1 MAIFLI
7 LAPFGAFAMLTL
19 VTSAKLSLFAGAAVA
34 LATVIYDLSRGKQAK
49 LLAMGSVIL
58 FSVLGGYLTF
68 IDSSLSTP
76 AVRLAVDCGV
86 LAISLLSI
94 AFRFPFTLQYGREQV
109 DAEIAK
115 LPGFR
120 RANYII
126 TWVWTAAF
134 VAMVI
139 ANVLMIYIPGL
150 PLWAGL
156 AIALAARNGAALF
169 TKWYPKH
176 RQAIAAK
183 RTLPGAMIS
192 AS

>member
-7 LAPFGAFAMLTL
+7 LAPFGVFAMLTL
-19 VTSAKLSLFAGAAVA
+19 VTTASLSLFAGAATA
-34 LATVIYDLSRGKQAK
+34 FATVIYDLSRGKQTK
-49 LLAMGSVIL
+49 LLATGSVIL
-58 FSVLGGYLTF
+58 FTALGCYLTF

-76 AVRLAVDCGV
+76 AVRLLVDCGV

-109 DAEIAK
+109 DAETAK

-120 RANYII
+120 QANYII

-150 PLWAGL
+150 PLWASL
-156 AIALAARNGAALF
+156 AIALAARNGAVLF

-176 RQAIAAK
+176 RQEIAAK
-183 RTLPGAMIS
+183 RALSGAMIS